1 LNDLTQEEDR
11 IRTIAGYLLKNN
23 ARLIISAPVEV
34 AEFVKSAVLSAFNNN
49 SFMIRNAASQ
59 DIVAF
64 LGILE
69 PRNWPA
75 CLQHLVLALDSPET
89 EKQEVSFFLPPVF
102 ALLSEGNSRF
112 SLTKRVNWIH
122 CTADAHIS

>member
-1 LNDLTQEEDR
+1 MTQEEDR

-34 AEFVKSAVLSAFNNN
+34 AEFVKSAVLSAFNHS

-75 CLQHLVLALDSPET
+75 CLQHLVLALDSADSET
-89 EKQEVSFFLPPVF
+89 REVSSVFPFVFLDFPNEAAF
-102 ALLSEGNSRF
+102 CL
-112 SLTKRVNWIH
+112 
-122 CTADAHIS
+122 